1 MQEAGFVDT
10 LLAEKE
16 IISTALDL
24 IISDI
29 LYDGLSVRRLE
40 NIGVISGKLDAT
52 DERGIRAYY
61 LKSASEILYDDNNDD
76 NDGTDTSK

>member
-40 NIGVISGKLDAT
+40 NIGIISGKLDAT
-52 DERGIRAYY
+52 DKRGGPGI
-61 LKSASEILYDDNNDD
+61 S
-76 NDGTDTSK
+76 